1 MAMIASGRPKRERR
15 GLTADPAEL
24 PEPPKGLE
32 ASELELEDARVEVE
46 VSWVA
51 GDGAA
56 TRVGA
61 AVVSSAEEEDSSVL
75 SSSAEELDEDLAD
88 EVVVECDVCAGL
100 EVVAGAEVVLGGG
113 VGAAGEEEEVVRGV
127 SLEM

>member
-1 MAMIASGRPKRERR
+1 M
-15 GLTADPAEL
+15 
-24 PEPPKGLE
+24 
-32 ASELELEDARVEVE
+32 
-46 VSWVA
+46 
-51 GDGAA
+51 
-56 TRVGA
+56 
-61 AVVSSAEEEDSSVL
+61 L